1 MRDRYVGLSERQNT
15 ANILEGSIQ
24 LQDGTLLDLNQ
35 ILVGSGFVTAT
46 LNMEQTRDANINSK
60 NVGDI
65 VDAVIERLEARGY
78 VSITG
83 DDPEPI

>member
-46 LNMEQTRDANINSK
+46 LNREQTRDANTNSK

-83 DDPEPI
+83 EEPAPI